1 MCKKLCGGYIMPDML
16 KIILKYAVIFLIV
29 YLVYRDSK
37 KKNIRYANA
46 WIIGSLLFPPIAV
59 AYLLYSTLASKKI
72 VLSAKQKV
80 EIEIRKRAAEHKK
93 KIAIERQSMEVA
105 KREQEEKNNLTLEE
119 IEKVKAER
127 LAAKKK
133 RLLELEEERKYQQ
146 EENAKQWGL
155 RSGKMSDTNNDK

>member
-1 MCKKLCGGYIMPDML
+1 MLDML
-16 KIILKYAVIFLIV
+16 KIILKYAFIFLIV

-59 AYLLYSTLASKKI
+59 AYLLYSTLASKEV
-72 VLSAKQKV
+72 VLSTKQKV

-93 KIAIERQSMEVA
+93 KIAIERQSMEIA
-105 KREQEEKNNLTLEE
+105 KREQEEKNNLTFEE
-119 IEKVKAER
+119 MEKVKAER

>member
-1 MCKKLCGGYIMPDML
+1 MADIL

-46 WIIGSLLFPPIAV
+46 WVIGSLLFPPIAV

-72 VLSAKQKV
+72 VLSTKQKV

-93 KIAIERQSMEVA
+93 KIAIERQSMEIA

-119 IEKVKAER
+119 IEKIKAER
-127 LAAKKK
+127 LVAKEK

-146 EENAKQWGL
+146 EENAKRWRLG
-155 RSGKMSDTNNDK
+155 SGGISNTNNKK

>member
-1 MCKKLCGGYIMPDML
+1 MPDII

-29 YLVYRDSK
+29 YLVYRDST
-37 KKNIRYANA
+37 KKNIRYGNA
-46 WIIGSLLFPPIAV
+46 WVVGSLLFPPIAV

>member
-1 MCKKLCGGYIMPDML
+1 MPDML

-46 WIIGSLLFPPIAV
+46 WIVGSLLFPPIAV
-59 AYLLYSTLASKKI
+59 AYLLYSTLASKEV
-72 VLSAKQKV
+72 VLSKKQKV
-80 EIEIRKRAAEHKK
+80 DIEIRKRMEEHKK
-93 KIAIERQSMEVA
+93 KITIERKAMEKA
-105 KREQEEKNNLTLEE
+105 KQAEEEKNNLTLEE

>member
-1 MCKKLCGGYIMPDML
+1 MADIP

-46 WIIGSLLFPPIAV
+46 WVIGSLLFPPIAV

-72 VLSAKQKV
+72 VLSTKQKV
-80 EIEIRKRAAEHKK
+80 EIEIRKRAAEHKR
-93 KIAIERQSMEVA
+93 KIAIERQSMEIA

-119 IEKVKAER
+119 IEKIKAER
-127 LAAKKK
+127 LVAKKK

-146 EENAKQWGL
+146 EENAKRWRLG
-155 RSGKMSDTNNDK
+155 SGGISNTNNKK